1 MVVRD
6 RPVFGKRKV
15 NAKSE
20 EESTMRMQK
29 KKIVLGVIGADV
41 HAVGNKILYHA
52 FTEAGFDVI
61 NLGVMV
67 SQEEYIAAAIETA
80 ADAIIVSSL
89 YGHGELDCRGM
100 RDKCVESGLAD
111 ILLYVGGN
119 IVVGKQPFEDVEK
132 RFKAMGFDRVFGP
145 GTAPEAAIIALRED
159 LGCEA
164 VKIMQN

>member
-1 MVVRD
+1 M
-6 RPVFGKRKV
+6 
-15 NAKSE
+15 E
-20 EESTMRMQK
+20 K
-29 KKIVLGVIGADV
+29 KKLIIGVIGADV

-67 SQEEYIAAAIETA
+67 PQEEYIAAAIESN

-89 YGHGELDCRGM
+89 YGQGELDCRGM
-100 RDKCVESGLAD
+100 RQKCDEAGLEG

-119 IVVGKQPFEDVEK
+119 IVIGKQNFTDVEK

-145 GTAPEAAIIALRED
+145 GTPPEVTIAALRED
-159 LGCEA
+159 LLGITDQV
-164 VKIMQN
+164 VK